1 MPPDILNSR
10 EDAVLL
16 WAVVLMVV
24 FVGYPFFKDPRGIGS
39 STWEAVRA
47 LLAPKLLLL
56 FGSAAAYSAAI
67 VLLADRFGL
76 WHTTSLKETVYWF
89 LGSAVVLVAKAVDAT
104 PSWSFVRAILRSA
117 IALTILIT
125 FVANFY
131 VLPLGYE
138 IVLVFLVLVLTL
150 TREVVPYTAGAQPAM
165 GTAIDGLLT
174 WLGLVLLVA
183 FIVRA
188 MLNPGDLFARATVER
203 FLVVPV
209 LTLALIPYLLAVAWY
224 SRREVANI
232 RSRFRLQV

>member
-24 FVGYPFFKDPRGIGS
+24 FVGHPFFKDPRGIGS

-76 WHTTSLKETVYWF
+76 WHTTSLKETVDWF
-89 LGSAVVLVAKAVDAT
+89 LGSGVILVAKAVDAT
-104 PSWSFVRAILRSA
+104 PSWAYVRAILRRA

-150 TREVVPYTAGAQPAM
+150 TREVVPYTAGVAARHGHDHRRAAHLARPPPARDVL
-165 GTAIDGLLT
+165 GPSGAFDPVGLGVEPRLAKLAGRLT
-174 WLGLVLLVA
+174 QN
-183 FIVRA
+183 R
-188 MLNPGDLFARATVER
+188 
-203 FLVVPV
+203 
-209 LTLALIPYLLAVAWY
+209 
-224 SRREVANI
+224 
-232 RSRFRLQV
+232 